1 MSEIEFSAGFM
12 FFLAINTNRKIAKT
26 EKTRDPT
33 TGQGAV
39 VSDVPSMT
47 IKKAPNQNISK
58 SDEKILI
65 SAAWLKVSLRIALPK
80 SRARSRMQLL

>member
-1 MSEIEFSAGFM
+1 MSETEFSAGFM

-39 VSDVPSMT
+39 VSAVPSMT
-47 IKKAPNQNISK
+47 IKKAPNPSQAITASTIK
-58 SDEKILI
+58 E
-65 SAAWLKVSLRIALPK
+65 
-80 SRARSRMQLL
+80 LLMGLL